1 MQVINIDYFL
11 EVLLCPFDFKPL
23 LGFSF
28 TVSQWSSL
36 SLIVNHMEVYL
47 VSDESWVCVYPK
59 VPPPNLK
66 TRSPSLLFSLFQ
78 LKVTMQEIPSLQS
91 DECQKNKHVC
101 CPSNDNHSL
110 LKQRLVFAFKVQ
122 EWTVE
127 AECSPNVHRDDLEG
141 DTPLYFCNYHSLVV
155 FLATTVILVCFLN

>member
-23 LGFSF
+23 LGSS

-36 SLIVNHMEVYL
+36 NLIVNHMEVYL
-47 VSDESWVCVYPK
+47 VSDESWVWVYPK

-66 TRSPSLLFSLFQ
+66 ARSPSLLFSLFQ
-78 LKVTMQEIPSLQS
+78 LKVTMQGIPCLQS
-91 DECQKNKHVC
+91 NECQKNKHVC
-101 CPSNDNHSL
+101 CPSNENHSL
-110 LKQRLVFAFKVQ
+110 LKQRLVFAFKAQ

-127 AECSPNVHRDDLEG
+127 AECRKQSKCAQRDDLEG
-141 DTPLYFCNYHSLVV
+141 DTPLYFRNYHSLVV
-155 FLATTVILVCFLN
+155 FLATTVILVF